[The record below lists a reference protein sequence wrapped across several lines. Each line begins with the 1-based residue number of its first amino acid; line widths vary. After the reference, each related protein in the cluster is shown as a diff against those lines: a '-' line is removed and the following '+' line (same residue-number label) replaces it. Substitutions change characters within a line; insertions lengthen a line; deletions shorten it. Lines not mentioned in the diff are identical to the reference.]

1 MTATGKKWKISRKD
15 TGRTHENY
23 KKSRNFDGMIFWIFE
38 QHAPATAMPPIISAL
53 QFPISNHASGTH
65 SSPLL
70 GDRHAPGGTTSPP
83 APQGQP
89 LQANNA
95 TRDAQACFCPSSAD
109 LHDRPLLED
118 ARTARLRANSN
129 LSQLGSHK
137 FRSKSN
143 AELHICFP
151 HRTKSN
157 TEITSLHCER
167 SNKTEWHLSPR
178 GDLGIFY
185 YFIIHSIS
193 CSLLRMTSDLGGRP

>member
-1 MTATGKKWKISRKD
+1 
-15 TGRTHENY
+15 
-23 KKSRNFDGMIFWIFE
+23 MIFWIFE
-38 QHAPATAMPPIISAL
+38 QHAPATGMPPITSAL

-95 TRDAQACFCPSSAD
+95 TRDAHACLFSSSAD
-109 LHDRPLLED
+109 LLPRPPLED
-118 ARTARLRANSN
+118 DRDAPLCAPSN

-143 AELHICFP
+143 AEQARNTNRHTLKSACKVFRPLLSPDNFCIQLHICFP

-167 SNKTEWHLSPR
+167 SNKIEWHLSPR
-178 GDLGIFY
+178 GALGIFY
-185 YFIIHSIS
+185 YFIIHAIS
-193 CSLLRMTSDLGGRP
+193 